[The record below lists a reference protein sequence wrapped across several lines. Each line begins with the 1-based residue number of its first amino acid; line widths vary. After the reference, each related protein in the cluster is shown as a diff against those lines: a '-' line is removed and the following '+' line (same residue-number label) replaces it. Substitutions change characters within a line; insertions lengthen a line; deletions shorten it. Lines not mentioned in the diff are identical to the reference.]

1 MAAFFHAIPI
11 QDRFILAEIRSNLP
25 TGHPSTLSMADLSS
39 ISALLIEAHPNMR
52 TQLRN
57 MLGEVG
63 IQKVQMA
70 VSAGAAV
77 RKLREMSFDLIL
89 CEYHIGDGQ
98 DGQHLLE
105 DLRHNAVIPLRTLFI
120 MVTGERQ
127 YEKVVSAAE
136 LAPND
141 YLLKPFAADALYSR
155 ITKAVVKR
163 AAFLPIYKLIEND
176 DTPAAIRACKEAEA
190 IYPQYQIDFMRLRA
204 ELHVAAG
211 EADAAEALYKEVL
224 EMRAVPWARLGLAKA
239 LYMKKQFG
247 EAEDILAGLVEENEQ
262 FVDAYDW
269 LARTREAAGQLNE
282 AKDVLLRA
290 TAVSP
295 HRLSRLR
302 RLGGIALDMGDA
314 KTAESVLS
322 EVVRKGKYSDFRDP
336 EDHVFLVQAQIGN
349 GDIEAAAATL
359 RDLDK
364 SLGNSETGQLC
375 TALSAAMLHNKIGDG
390 NKARAAVERAL
401 GESRRLGNMSLG
413 MKQEL
418 ARACFDNGME
428 DAGKEVV
435 LDIMRT
441 AENPRAV
448 EKTQQMLTERG
459 HGDLA
464 QNLARQVHTE
474 VRALVATGAQKA
486 KDGDFDGAVTEML
499 NAVNKMPNNTHVLFN
514 AALALLRHIEN
525 CGWNEKYSNQAR
537 SLIERVRRLDPSNQ
551 RLPAL
556 TDLHKKLHVKF
567 GIGEIHV

>member
-1 MAAFFHAIPI
+1 
-11 QDRFILAEIRSNLP
+11 
-25 TGHPSTLSMADLSS
+25 MADLSS

-77 RKLREMSFDLIL
+77 RKLREMTFDLIL

-105 DLRHNAVIPLRTLFI
+105 DLRHNNIIPLKTLFI

-141 YLLKPFAADALYSR
+141 YLLKPFAADSLFSR
-155 ITKAVVKR
+155 ISKAVLKR
-163 AAFLPIYKLIEND
+163 AAFLPIYKLIDED
-176 DTPAAIRACKEAEA
+176 DTSGAIRACKEAEQTF
-190 IYPQYQIDFMRLRA
+190 PQYQIDFMRLRA
-204 ELHVAAG
+204 ELHIATG
-211 EADAAEALYKEVL
+211 EAEAAEALYKEVL
-224 EMRAVPWARLGLAKA
+224 ELRAVPWARLGLAKA
-239 LYMKKQFG
+239 LYMKKQYG
-247 EAEDILAGLVEENEQ
+247 DAEDILEGLVEENEH
-262 FVDAYDW
+262 FIDAYDW
-269 LARTREAAGQLNE
+269 LARTREAAGQLDA

-349 GDIEAAAATL
+349 GDLEAAAATL

-364 SLGNSETGQLC
+364 SMGGTENGKLC
-375 TALSAAMLHNKIGDG
+375 TSLSAAMLHNKVGDG
-390 NKARAAVERAL
+390 AKARAAVERAL
-401 GESRRLGNMSLG
+401 GESRRLGKMSLG

-428 DAGKEVV
+428 DAGKDVV

-474 VRALVATGAQKA
+474 VRSLVAAGAQKA
-486 KDGDFDGAVTEML
+486 KEGDFDGAVAEML
-499 NAVNKMPNNTHVLFN
+499 SAVNKMPNNTHVLFN

-525 CGWNEKYSNQAR
+525 CGWNDKYSTQAR
-537 SLIERVRRLDPSNQ
+537 SLIERVRRLDPGNQ

-556 TDLHKKLHVKF
+556 ADLHKKLHVKF
-567 GIGEIHV
+567 GIGEIHA